1 MRSIR
6 FSSLT
11 KAVRRH
17 RLGAL
22 TTAVLAAAAL
32 VVPVALPTAGAAPAP
47 AGDTGSAQ
55 PAAGASPVT
64 GAGETH
70 EVTLLTGDVVILQIA
85 PGGQQSAWIEKPAH
99 PDGTQLS
106 PQIYEQDGQV
116 HVVPAEAAPY
126 LKSGALD
133 QNLFN
138 VTLLARQGL
147 SDEAQS
153 SLPLL
158 LQSRGGPS
166 GALPAVPN
174 GARRVRTLDSIA
186 SVSVTADKAQI
197 RTVWDSLRGLHPAAV
212 NSTNA
217 RLATAGRVWLNGM
230 VRATA
235 QAGVTQIGAPS
246 AWAAGYNGKGVHV
259 AVLDTGYDPTHPDL
273 AGRVTKERNFTAD
286 QDPPGETA
294 VDGNGHGTH
303 VAATIAGTGKASGGA
318 YEGVAPGADLWI
330 GKVLGNNGSGPE
342 DQIIAGMQWAAES
355 GADIINMSVGS
366 PGISDGTE
374 PMSQAVNQLSASTGA
389 LFVVA
394 AGNAGP
400 GEQTVTSPGSA
411 DLALTVGAVD
421 GSDHAASFS
430 SRGPR
435 FGDLAIKPEVVAPG
449 VDVVSARAAGTSEGN
464 LLDSYYTTLSGT
476 SMATPHVAGA
486 AAILAQEHP
495 SWNAAELKAQ
505 LVATSKTLPDQPVTF
520 QGAGRVDVA
529 AAVADPVT
537 VDQAVLSLGHVAQGA
552 GPVTRTLTYSNPT
565 GKAVALR
572 LSAQVRGS
580 GVDESV
586 KPQLAFDRNT
596 LTVPAHGTASARV
609 TLSPGQTGSG
619 MYAGQLLAEA
629 AGRPNDDVHSVISFA
644 VDGPS
649 RTVTVNAVDRSG
661 KPAAGF
667 VDLWNEDTGDY
678 NRAWLADGT
687 VTTQVPDGTYTLMT
701 TMGDSQFLAV
711 AQTVA
716 GDLDQS
722 IHSDLVLSY
731 DARDGQ
737 PVTVDTPREAD
748 LDSWGATW
756 TRTVGGRSLTTWAAN
771 GTNGQQLY
779 VIAGKKARQGSFAF
793 ATQWQLTQ
801 PMLTAR
807 ISGGARV
814 SPNPSFASLHDPFV
828 GSRTLPLVYAGAG
841 TADEFAAVDAR
852 GKIALVTRSDAGL
865 LAQVQAAKAAGAA
878 LLMVQNT
885 QPGPWREDLFR
896 PQGLPTYRL
905 DQAAGA
911 QLRQALAA
919 NPALTL
925 DVTGISDSTYNYEL
939 VFPESALPSRPSYHV
954 DQRSLATV
962 VSDYRQNSARMVD
975 RESWIPHIS
984 DLGVGDS
991 MAIPRNGPVV
1001 RTEYLSTNGVS
1012 WQRFAQP
1019 HELANMYWTW
1029 SDSRQYEAG
1038 DTEHQL
1044 WWGPLIAPGV
1054 PPISGA
1060 EQGGAPVARFRDAI
1074 RILVPHYYYGG
1085 TRYGYIQNQMGDTS
1099 ELELRRGG
1107 EVVGKATW
1115 PVAQFTVP
1123 ADRAEYELSLSVQ
1136 NGSGNFA
1143 DTSVRTESTWRF
1155 ESARSS
1161 TPRTVLPLVQLQY
1174 DVDANGYNEVAAG
1187 TAYPLTVT
1195 PAYQPGASGPGQF
1208 TVTAQ
1213 VSYDDGTTWSNA
1225 QVHSVNGQFRA
1236 MMPAAAAPGFAT
1248 VRVVAT
1254 DAAGNRLTQ
1263 QIDRAWRIGS

>member
-1 MRSIR
+1 MRSNR
-6 FSSLT
+6 FSS
-11 KAVRRH
+11 AVQRH

-22 TTAVLAAAAL
+22 TTAVLAVAAL
-32 VVPVALPTAGAAPAP
+32 VAPVVPPTAGASPAP
-47 AGDTGSAQ
+47 AGGSGSAQ
-55 PAAGASPVT
+55 PLAGGSPTT

-85 PGGQQSAWIEKPAH
+85 PGGQQSAWIEKPAQ
-99 PDGTQLS
+99 PDGTQRS
-106 PQIYEQDGQV
+106 PQIYEQDGHV

-138 VTLLARQGL
+138 VTLLAKQGL

-166 GALPAVPN
+166 GAVPAVPT
-174 GARRVRTLDSIA
+174 GARKVRTLDSIA
-186 SVSVTADKAQI
+186 SVSVTAEKPRI
-197 RTVWDSLRGLHPAAV
+197 RTVWDSLRGPHAAAA
-212 NSTNA
+212 NA
-217 RLATAGRVWLNGM
+217 TDARFATAGRVWLNGM
-230 VRATA
+230 VKATA
-235 QAGVTQIGAPS
+235 QAGVSQIGAPE

-273 AGRVTKERNFTAD
+273 AGRVTKEHNFSTD

-330 GKVLGNNGSGPE
+330 GKVLDNDGNGPE

-355 GADIINMSVGS
+355 GADVISMSLGT
-366 PGISDGTE
+366 PGISDGTD
-374 PMSQAVNQLSASTGA
+374 PMSQALNQLSASTGA

-394 AGNAGP
+394 AGNSGP

-435 FGDLAIKPEVVAPG
+435 FGDMAVKPEVVAPG

-486 AAILAQEHP
+486 AAILAQEHQ
-495 SWNAAELKAQ
+495 SWTAAELKAQ
-505 LVATSKTLPDQPVTF
+505 LVATSKTLADQPVTF

-537 VDQAVLSLGHVAQGA
+537 VDQAVLSLGHVAQDA
-552 GPVTRTLTYSNPT
+552 SPVTRTVTYSNPT
-565 GKAVALR
+565 GKAITLR
-572 LSAQVRGS
+572 LSAEVRGS
-580 GVDESV
+580 GVDENV
-586 KPQLAFDRNT
+586 KPHLAFDRNT
-596 LTVPAHGTASARV
+596 LSVPAHGTASARV

-619 MYAGQLLAEA
+619 IYGGQLVAE
-629 AGRPNDDVHSVISFA
+629 GPHNDVHSVISFA

-649 RTVTVNAVDRSG
+649 RTITVNAVDRSG
-661 KPAAGF
+661 KPAFGT
-667 VDLWNEDTGDY
+667 VDVWNEDTGEY
-678 NRAWLADGT
+678 TRAFVVDGT
-687 VTTQVPDGTYTLMT
+687 ATTQVPDGTYTLMT
-701 TMGDSQFLAV
+701 TMGESQFLAPT
-711 AQTVA
+711 QTVA
-716 GDLDQS
+716 SDLDQS
-722 IHSDLVLSY
+722 VHSDLVLNY
-731 DARDGQ
+731 DARDGN
-737 PVTVDTPREAD
+737 PAKVDTPREAD
-748 LDSWGATW
+748 LESWGSMW
-756 TRTVGGRSLTTWAAN
+756 TRTVGGRSLTAWGPN
-771 GTNGQQLY
+771 GTYGQQLY
-779 VIAGKKARQGSFAF
+779 VIAGKKAREGSFAF
-793 ATQWQLTQ
+793 TTQWQLTQ

-807 ISGGARV
+807 ISGGVRV
-814 SPNPSFASLHDPFV
+814 SPNASFASAHDPFV
-828 GSRTLPLVYAGAG
+828 GSRTLPLVYAGTG

-852 GKIALVTRSDAGL
+852 GKIALVTRSDAGM
-865 LAQVQAAKAAGAA
+865 LAQVLAAKAAGAT
-878 LLMVQNT
+878 LLMIQNT

-911 QLRQALAA
+911 QLRAALAA

-925 DVTGISDSTYNYEL
+925 DVTGLSDSTYNYEL
-939 VFPESALPSRPSYHV
+939 VFPESALPSRPTYHV

-975 RESWIPHIS
+975 NESWIPHVG
-984 DLGVGDS
+984 DVGLGDS
-991 MAIPRNGPVV
+991 MSMPRNGPVV

-1012 WQRFAQP
+1012 WQRFAHP
-1019 HELANMYWTW
+1019 HMLANMYWTW
-1029 SDSRQYEAG
+1029 SDSHQYKAG
-1038 DTEHQL
+1038 DTDHQL
-1044 WWGPLIAPGV
+1044 WWGPLVAPGV
-1054 PPISGA
+1054 PPIAGA

-1074 RILVPHYYYGG
+1074 RMVIPHYYYGG
-1085 TRYGYIQNQMGDTS
+1085 TRYGFIQNQLGDTS

-1136 NGSGNFA
+1136 NGSNNFV

-1161 TPRTVLPLVQLQY
+1161 SPRTVLPLVQLQY
-1174 DVDANGYNEVAAG
+1174 DIDANGYNEVPSG
-1187 TAYPLTVT
+1187 TAYPLTIT
-1195 PAYQPGASGPGQF
+1195 PAYQPGATGPGRF

-1225 QVHSVNGQFRA
+1225 PVQSAHGQFRA